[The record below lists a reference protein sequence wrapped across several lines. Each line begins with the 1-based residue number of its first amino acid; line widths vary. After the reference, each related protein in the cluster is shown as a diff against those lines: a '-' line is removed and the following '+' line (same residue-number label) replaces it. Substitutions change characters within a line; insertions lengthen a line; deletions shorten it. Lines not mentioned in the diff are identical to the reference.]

1 MSLTKTISI
10 FYLIFLYFIEQIRDH
25 IGKQRRKL
33 IKYGNL
39 NHPYVKWYKKSMQVR
54 IKKKRNQ
61 QKKLESK
68 TQQNLIQ
75 QSAHNKLLPTTL
87 ATNLKTQNLETKTY
101 QNLN

>member
-1 MSLTKTISI
+1 M
-10 FYLIFLYFIEQIRDH
+10 YFIEQIRDH

-39 NHPYVKWYKKSMQVR
+39 DHPYVKWYKKSMDVR
-54 IKKKRNQ
+54 INNKRKQ
-61 QKKLESK
+61 QKQLESK

-75 QSAHNKLLPTTL
+75 QSAHNKLLPAAL
-87 ATNLKTQNLETKTY
+87 ATNLKMQNLETKTY